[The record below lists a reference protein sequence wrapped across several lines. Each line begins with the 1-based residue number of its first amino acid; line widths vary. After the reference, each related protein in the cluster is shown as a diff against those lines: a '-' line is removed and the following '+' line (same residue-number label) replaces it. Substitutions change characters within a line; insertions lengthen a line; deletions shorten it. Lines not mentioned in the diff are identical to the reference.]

1 MNNCIFCKIIRGE
14 IPSSKVYENE
24 KVLGFKDINPAAP
37 THILIVPKS
46 HIDSIDSIDETNCHV
61 LSEIFLAIKTVA
73 AEQGLT
79 DGYRVVSNVGAA
91 AGQTVEH
98 LHFHILGGRKLSLTM
113 C

>member
-1 MNNCIFCKIIRGE
+1 MDNCIFCKIIRGE
-14 IPSSKVYENE
+14 IPSSKVFEND
-24 KVLGFKDINPAAP
+24 KVLGFKDINPVAP
-37 THILIVPKS
+37 THILIVPKV
-46 HIDSIDSIDETNCHV
+46 HIDSIDSISETNCQV
-61 LSEIFLAIKTVA
+61 LSDIFLAIRTVA

-98 LHFHILGGRKLSLTM
+98 LHFHILGGRTLNLAM